1 MDVVNA
7 TLLEH
12 GVDLAAL
19 EATFHELNSLAFV
32 EPYWQH
38 MITTYS
44 PFTIVSIFTFV
55 LHEALYFTIWVP
67 YLALDFIP
75 YFRKYKIQENK
86 PNTWNETWR
95 CVKHL
100 IFSHVVIQLP
110 MILCSDWGLRQLGFT
125 FDLPL
130 PAATTIAWQCFVS
143 FILEDFYFYW
153 VHRLLHH
160 KSIYKY
166 VHKIHHEYAAPFGIA
181 AEYAHPIET
190 MLLGVGTFLGPLLLT
205 RHLLTLWVWL
215 AVRLFETIDDHS
227 GYELPWAWS
236 NFLPFW
242 AGPVHHDFH
251 HEKFDGNYA
260 SVFTVWDYVFGTDGA
275 FRQSQADRRA
285 IGKSRWY
292 DCFDIISPT
301 LPSTK
306 AATGAKA
313 KLA

>member
-1 MDVVNA
+1 MDYV
-7 TLLEH
+7 LLQWL
-12 GVDLAAL
+12 V
-19 EATFHELNSLAFV
+19 
-32 EPYWQH
+32 
-38 MITTYS
+38 
-44 PFTIVSIFTFV
+44 
-55 LHEALYFTIWVP
+55 
-67 YLALDFIP
+67 
-75 YFRKYKIQENK
+75 
-86 PNTWNETWR
+86 
-95 CVKHL
+95 
-100 IFSHVVIQLP
+100 
-110 MILCSDWGLRQLGFT
+110 
-125 FDLPL
+125 
-130 PAATTIAWQCFVS
+130 
-143 FILEDFYFYW
+143 
-153 VHRLLHH
+153 
-160 KSIYKY
+160 
-166 VHKIHHEYAAPFGIA
+166 HHEYAAPFGIA

-285 IGKSRWY
+285 SGKSSWA
-292 DCFDIISPT
+292 DIFDLVTPT
-301 LPSTK
+301 APSSKSTS
-306 AATGAKA
+306 AAKKPKA